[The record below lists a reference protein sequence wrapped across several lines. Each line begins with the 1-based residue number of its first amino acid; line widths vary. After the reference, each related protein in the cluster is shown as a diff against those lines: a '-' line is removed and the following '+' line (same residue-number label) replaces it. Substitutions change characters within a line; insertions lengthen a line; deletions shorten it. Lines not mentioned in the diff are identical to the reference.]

1 MQSCA
6 PASEAMAAV
15 WPQAECNHLLDDSLS
30 RDHARSGALTA
41 GVIARFSMLARYA
54 ADAPQARAA
63 GLLFTCSAFDQAL
76 NVVKSELSIPVVAP
90 NEGAFE
96 EALALCHA
104 RSDRGRVGLLVTF
117 ASSREPLSNALV
129 AMADER
135 GQRPP
140 RVISAVVPD
149 ALEAL
154 RVGDA
159 LRHDALVAAAA
170 ATLPAVDVIILGQ
183 FSMARALSRTQAL
196 SRAPVLTTPEAAV
209 RKLRR
214 LVEARVATSRRDAL
228 R

>member
-15 WPQAECNHLLDDSLS
+15 WPQADCNHLLDDSLS

-41 GVIARFSMLARYA
+41 GVIERFSTLARYA

-76 NVVKSELSIPVVAP
+76 KVVKAELPIPVVAP

-96 EALALCHA
+96 EALALCQS
-104 RSDRGRVGLLVTF
+104 RSDGGRIGLLVTF
-117 ASSREPLSNALV
+117 AGSREPLSNALL
-129 AMADER
+129 ATAAER

-140 RVISAVVPD
+140 RVICAVVPD

-154 RVGDA
+154 QAGDA
-159 LRHDALVAAAA
+159 LRHDALVAATA

-183 FSMARALSRTQAL
+183 FSMARAQAQTQSVRRT
-196 SRAPVLTTPEAAV
+196 PILTTPEAAV

-214 LVEARVATSRRDAL
+214 LVEARAAG
-228 R
+228 